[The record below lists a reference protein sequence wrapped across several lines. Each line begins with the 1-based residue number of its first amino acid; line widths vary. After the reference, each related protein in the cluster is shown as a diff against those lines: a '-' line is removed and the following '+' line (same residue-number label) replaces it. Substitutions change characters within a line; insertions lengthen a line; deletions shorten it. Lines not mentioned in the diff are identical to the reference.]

1 MRKANG
7 TSDRSGSGKT
17 LRCAIYT
24 RKSTDEGLDQ
34 AFNSLD
40 AQREACAA
48 YVKSQQHEGWVLL
61 PATYD
66 DGGFSGGNVDRPGLQ
81 QLLAEVK
88 AGRIDC
94 IIVYKVDRL
103 TRSLAD
109 FAKIVEILDGAGAS
123 FVSITQA
130 FNTTTSMGRLT
141 LNVLLSFAQFEREV
155 ISERVRDK
163 IAASKAKGMWMGG
176 PVPLGYRVENRQLL
190 IDEAEAK
197 TVRSIMEQYLSIRSV
212 PKLIQALTNA
222 GIVTKVQ
229 NMRDGSVRGGI
240 PFTRGPLYHLLKN
253 RIYCGEIVH
262 KDKVYPGEHQA
273 IIDQDLFDKVQQALA
288 ESAGDQHR
296 RPRASAP
303 SLLTGMIR
311 DAKGRAMS
319 PRHAVKDK
327 RRYRYYAS
335 QTIVPGT
342 AGIPIDASIMRLAA
356 GELDDAVR
364 QGVVTFFQ
372 DEPALVA
379 QAHANGIDDAR
390 QLLDWSVIT
399 ARESVSAP
407 TIQLRNLLLSI
418 GLMVTVDRQSVTA
431 TLNLR
436 RVFEL
441 AMGSAGKVT
450 TCRSAP
456 ITIILE
462 RKNYGHEMRL
472 CVAPSNQL
480 AIKRHPKLFEL
491 IIRAFA
497 ARDYLGTVDNDVAA
511 RDPSTPHLLRI
522 ARLAYLAP
530 DIIASIIDG
539 QQPSRLTA
547 RDLAKAASLPLSW
560 NKQRKLFG
568 FA

>member
-1 MRKANG
+1 MRKANAV
-7 TSDRSGSGKT
+7 SDRGGPSKT

-48 YVKSQQHEGWVLL
+48 YVQSQLHEGWVLL

-109 FAKIVEILDGAGAS
+109 FAKIVEILDAAGAS

-176 PVPLGYRVENRQLL
+176 PVPLGYRVENRQLI

-197 TVRSIMEQYLSIRSV
+197 TVRWIMDQYLSVRSV
-212 PKLIQALTNA
+212 PKLILALADA
-222 GIVTKVQ
+222 GIVTKIQ

-240 PFTRGPLYHLLKN
+240 PFTRGPVYHLLKN
-253 RIYCGEIVH
+253 RIYRGEIVH
-262 KDKVYPGEHQA
+262 KDKVYPGEHRA
-273 IIDQDLFDKVQQALA
+273 IIDQDLFDKVQQALV

-296 RPRASAP
+296 RPKASAL

-311 DAKGRAMS
+311 DAKDRAMS
-319 PRHAVKDK
+319 PRHAVKDG
-327 RRYRYYAS
+327 RRYRYYVS
-335 QTIVPGT
+335 QTIAPGT
-342 AGIPIDASIMRLAA
+342 KGIPIDGSIMRLAA
-356 GELDDAVR
+356 GELEDAVR
-364 QGVVTFFQ
+364 TGVVGFLR
-372 DEPALVA
+372 DEPSLVK
-379 QAHANGIDDAR
+379 QAHLNGIDDAR
-390 QLLDWSVIT
+390 LLLEWSASAAQKVG
-399 ARESVSAP
+399 SAP
-407 TIQLRNLLLSI
+407 TTTVRNLLLSM
-418 GLMVTVDRQSVTA
+418 GLTLLVDRHGVMATIDSGLVFKLALGSIGNTA
-431 TLNLR
+431 TC
-436 RVFEL
+436 
-441 AMGSAGKVT
+441 GSA
-450 TCRSAP
+450 
-456 ITIILE
+456 TIKILLD

-472 CVAPSNQL
+472 CIIPPSQSDS
-480 AIKRHPKLFEL
+480 KRNPKLFEL

-497 ARDYLGTVDNDVAA
+497 ARDHLLTVDVDAA
-511 RDPSTPHLLRI
+511 AADASTPHLLRI

-530 DIIASIIDG
+530 DIITSIIDG
-539 QQPSRLTA
+539 KQPSDLTA

-560 NKQRKLFG
+560 DAQRKRFG

>member
-1 MRKANG
+1 M
-7 TSDRSGSGKT
+7 
-17 LRCAIYT
+17 
-24 RKSTDEGLDQ
+24 
-34 AFNSLD
+34 
-40 AQREACAA
+40 
-48 YVKSQQHEGWVLL
+48 

-109 FAKIVEILDGAGAS
+109 FAKIVEILDAAGAS

-176 PVPLGYRVENRQLL
+176 PVPLGYRVENRLL
-190 IDEAEAK
+190 VIEEAEAK
-197 TVRSIMEQYLSIRSV
+197 TVRWIMERYLSLRSV
-212 PKLIQALTNA
+212 PQLILTLTDA
-222 GIVTKVQ
+222 GIITKVQ

-240 PFTRGPLYHLLKN
+240 PFTRGPVYHLLKN
-253 RIYCGEIVH
+253 RIYRGEIVH
-262 KDKVYPGEHQA
+262 KDKVYSGEHQA
-273 IIDQDLFDKVQQALA
+273 IVAQELFDKVQQALA
-288 ESAGDQHR
+288 VSAGDQQR

-319 PRHAVKDK
+319 PRHAVKDG
-327 RRYRYYAS
+327 RRYRYYVS
-335 QTIVPGT
+335 QTIAPGMR
-342 AGIPIDASIMRLAA
+342 GIPIDASIMRLAA
-356 GELDDAVR
+356 GELEEAVR
-364 QGVVTFFQ
+364 HGVIAFLQ
-372 DEPALVA
+372 DEPSLVA
-379 QAHANGIDDAR
+379 QAHASGIDDAR
-390 QLLDWSVIT
+390 QLLDWSAAA
-399 ARESVSAP
+399 AREAAATP
-407 TIQLRNLLLSI
+407 TAKLRELLLSM
-418 GLMVTVDRQSVTA
+418 GFAATVDHKGVAASLKLGQVFALAWGTA
-431 TLNLR
+431 
-436 RVFEL
+436 EK
-441 AMGSAGKVT
+441 AK
-450 TCRSAP
+450 TCQSAP
-456 ITIILE
+456 ITITLD

-472 CVAPSNQL
+472 CVPSPNQSGS
-480 AIKRHPKLFEL
+480 KRHPKLFEL

-497 ARDYLGTVDNDVAA
+497 ARDYLSTVEGNTAA
-511 RDPSTPHLLRI
+511 ADASAPHLMRI
-522 ARLAYLAP
+522 ARLSYLAP

-539 QQPSRLTA
+539 KQPSGLTA
-547 RDLAKAASLPLSW
+547 RALAKAASLPLSW
-560 NKQRKLFG
+560 NEQRMMFG

>member
-1 MRKANG
+1 M
-7 TSDRSGSGKT
+7 
-17 LRCAIYT
+17 
-24 RKSTDEGLDQ
+24 
-34 AFNSLD
+34 
-40 AQREACAA
+40 
-48 YVKSQQHEGWVLL
+48 

-212 PKLIQALTNA
+212 PKLILALADA

-240 PFTRGPLYHLLKN
+240 PFTRGPVYHLLKN
-253 RIYCGEIVH
+253 RIYRGKIVH

-273 IIDQDLFDKVQQALA
+273 IIDQNLFDKVQQALA

-319 PRHAVKDK
+319 PRHAVKDG
-327 RRYRYYAS
+327 RRYRYYVS

-364 QGVVTFFQ
+364 QGVATFFQ

>member
-1 MRKANG
+1 VRKL
-7 TSDRSGSGKT
+7 DRATSGKT

-48 YVKSQQHEGWVLL
+48 YVLSQQHEGWVLL
-61 PATYD
+61 PDSYD
-66 DGGFSGGNVDRPGLQ
+66 DGGFSGGNLDRPGLQ

-88 AGRIDC
+88 AGRVDV

-109 FAKIVEILDGAGAS
+109 FAKIVDVLDGAGAS

-176 PVPLGYRVENRQLL
+176 PVPLGYRVIDRKL
-190 IDEAEAK
+190 IIDADEAK
-197 TVRSIMEQYLSIRSV
+197 TVRWIMEQYLIVQSV
-212 PKLIQALTNA
+212 PILA
-222 GIVTKVQ
+222 GLLRDAGVVTKVQ
-229 NMRDGSVRGGI
+229 TMRDGSTRGGI

-253 RIYCGEIVH
+253 RVYRGETVH

-273 IIDQDLFDKVQQALA
+273 IVEADLFDRVQQMLTDR
-288 ESAGDQHR
+288 AGDQHR
-296 RPRASAP
+296 RQRASEP

-311 DAKGRAMS
+311 DGEGRAMS
-319 PRHAVKDK
+319 PRHAVKDG
-327 RRYRYYAS
+327 RRYRYYVS
-335 QTIVPGT
+335 QTIAPGT
-342 AGIPIDASIMRLAA
+342 DGIPNDARIMRLSA
-356 GELDDAVR
+356 GELDNAVR
-364 QGVVTFFQ
+364 HGVTTLLQ
-372 DEPALVA
+372 DGPALVEQA
-379 QAHANGIDDAR
+379 QSVGIDDAR
-390 QLLDWSVIT
+390 QLLDWATIAAQKVANDPT
-399 ARESVSAP
+399 AS
-407 TIQLRNLLLSI
+407 LRGFLQSI
-418 GLMVTVDRQSVTA
+418 GLSVSVDRDGATA
-431 TLNLR
+431 TLDLGKL
-436 RVFEL
+436 L
-441 AMGSAGKVT
+441 AQASGEPVDTEMSKTV
-450 TCRSAP
+450 P
-456 ITIILE
+456 VIIALD

-472 CVAPSNQL
+472 CVAPTSHIVTQRN
-480 AIKRHPKLFEL
+480 PKLFDL

-497 ARDYLGTVDNDVAA
+497 AREHLLTVDAKTAA
-511 RDPSTPHLLRI
+511 TNASTPHLLRI

-530 DIIASIIDG
+530 DIIAAIIDG
-539 QQPSRLTA
+539 EQPSRLTA
-547 RDLAKAASLPLSW
+547 RDLAKAASLPLNW
-560 NKQRKLFG
+560 IEQRRALG